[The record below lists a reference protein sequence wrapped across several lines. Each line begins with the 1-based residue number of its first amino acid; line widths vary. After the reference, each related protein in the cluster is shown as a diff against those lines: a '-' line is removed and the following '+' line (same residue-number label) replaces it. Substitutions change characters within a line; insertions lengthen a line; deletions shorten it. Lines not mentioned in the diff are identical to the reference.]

1 MKIYFLAK
9 VSLDASNLREK
20 KCLKVKNIHLTSK
33 YESNKLLNGTL
44 YRYLR
49 LLE

>member
-9 VSLDASNLREK
+9 YRWMPLIYEK
-20 KCLKVKNIHLTSK
+20 KCQSEKRIHLTSK
-33 YESNKLLNGTL
+33 YESYELLNGTL

-49 LLE
+49 LL